1 MLVLVLEHINFYI
14 FFILFVI
21 SLAKIFYAKGLL
33 YKLFGLSIFQSNI
46 IFLFLSVGW
55 NQKKTI
61 PIVSHSSIIDNI
73 TNPLPSVLMLTAI
86 VVGLATFALGLSIY
100 IKMNQEK

>member
-1 MLVLVLEHINFYI
+1 MFALVLEHINFYI

-21 SLAKIFYAKGLL
+21 SLAKIFYAKELL
-33 YKLFGLSIFQSNI
+33 FKLFGLSIFQTNI
-46 IFLFLSVGW
+46 IFLFLSIGW
-55 NQKKTI
+55 NHKKKI
-61 PIVSHSSIIDNI
+61 PIVSDSSIIDNI

-100 IKMNQEK
+100 LKMNQQK